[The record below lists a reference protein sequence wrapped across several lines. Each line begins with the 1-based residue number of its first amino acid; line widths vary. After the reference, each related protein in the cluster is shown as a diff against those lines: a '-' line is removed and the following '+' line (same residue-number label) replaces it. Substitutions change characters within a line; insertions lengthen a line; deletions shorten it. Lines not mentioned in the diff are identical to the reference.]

1 MAKNVAQENTLP
13 NNDSLTAVRGLS
25 VGHWTD
31 RESPTGCT
39 VVICPPEGAVASG
52 EVRGGA
58 PSTRNT
64 DLLLPGHLVERVHA
78 VLLTGGSEFGH
89 DAEVGVVRWLKEQGH
104 GFHYPKGVLP
114 IVCGGVIF
122 DRSMGDPERW
132 PGAEAGYAACQS
144 ASASPIEE
152 GSVGS
157 GTGATVAKAKGIE
170 RALKGGVG
178 SAVER
183 TASGIVV
190 GALVTVN
197 CWGEIVDPDTGQVI
211 AGPRGEKPG
220 TFESTVE
227 AMREAPPLSPFLAA
241 AENTTLG
248 VVATDAVLT
257 KENAYRL
264 AIMAQAGLGRTI
276 RPAHSPVDGDTI
288 FTLATGTNDSPTDLL
303 QLGTLAGRAVERAI
317 VRAVRTATGVAG
329 VPSTR
334 EWAGER

>member
-1 MAKNVAQENTLP
+1 MAQDDALP
-13 NNDSLTAVRGLS
+13 NNDSLTAVSGLS

-31 RESPTGCT
+31 SESPTGCT

-52 EVRGGA
+52 DVRGGA
-58 PSTRNT
+58 PGTRNT
-64 DLLLPGHLVERVHA
+64 DLLRPGHLVERVHA
-78 VLLTGGSEFGH
+78 ILLTGGSEFGH
-89 DAEVGVVRWLKEQGH
+89 EAAAGVVRWLREKGH
-104 GFHYPKGVLP
+104 GFPYPTGTLP
-114 IVCGGVIF
+114 VVCGAVIF
-122 DRSMGDPERW
+122 DRSIGDPERW
-132 PGAEAGYAACQS
+132 PGAEGGYAACQS
-144 ASASPIEE
+144 ASAGPVEE

-157 GTGATVAKAKGIE
+157 GAGATVAKARGIE
-170 RALKGGVG
+170 RALKGGIG

-220 TFESTVE
+220 TFESTIE

-257 KENAYRL
+257 KESAYRL
-264 AIMAQAGLGRTI
+264 AIMAQAGLARTI
-276 RPAHSPVDGDTI
+276 RPAHSPVDGDTV
-288 FTLATGTNDSPTDLL
+288 FTLATCANNSPTDLL

-317 VRAVRTATGVAG
+317 VRAVVTATGVAG
-329 VPSTR
+329 IPSAR
-334 EWAGER
+334 EWMDG